1 MAFFHNRTV
10 NLLNLHYWITSV
22 ALGGGGAFWSV
33 YLLKAGLSVPGV
45 LLMSAIT
52 FALRLILRS
61 FLLLLG
67 VRVGLRW
74 LVVIGTILMGI
85 SFPFLTPVHG
95 VGWPLVWLVVV
106 TALADTVY
114 WPSYHAYFAAL
125 GDEEHRGQQL
135 GVREAIS
142 ALLGIVSPLVA
153 GWLLV
158 SFGPRVAFFTTGVIE
173 ALAALPLL
181 WTPDVPI
188 ARRAPGAFRAA
199 LSGAMLFVGDGWVSS
214 GYFVVWQLALFI
226 TLGQNYLTYGGA
238 LAVAALVGAVG
249 GLVLGR
255 YIDSGRGGQA
265 VWVSLGLL
273 SLVILLRAG
282 VQDHP
287 VLAVAA
293 NAMGALVGCLY
304 VPTMM
309 TAVYNQAKRSPC
321 VLRFHIAAEGGWDVG
336 VATGLS
342 LAAAVTWYGG
352 SLSLTILTALIGA
365 VFVFILLQRYY
376 AAHPLEV
383 VDAALEAGEFQTQVG
398 EMPKV

>member
-10 NLLNLHYWITSV
+10 NLLNLHYWITSI

-45 LLMSAIT
+45 LLMSATT
-52 FALRLILRS
+52 FGLRLILRS

-67 VRVGLRW
+67 VRIGLRW
-74 LVVIGTILMGI
+74 LVVIGTVLMGI

-95 VGWPLVWLVVV
+95 VGWPLLWLVIV

-158 SFGPRVAFFTTGVIE
+158 SFGPRVAFFATGVVQ

-214 GYFVVWQLALFI
+214 GYFIVWQIALFI
-226 TLGQNYLTYGGA
+226 TLGENYLAYGGA
-238 LAVAALVGAVG
+238 LAVAAFVGAIG
-249 GLVLGR
+249 GLALGR
-255 YIDSGRGGQA
+255 YIDSGKGGQA
-265 VWVSLGLL
+265 VWLSVGLL
-273 SLVILLRAG
+273 ALVIMLRAG

-342 LAAAVTWYGG
+342 LAAAITWYGG
-352 SLSLTILTALIGA
+352 SLSLTILMALIGA

-376 AAHPLEV
+376 AAHPADVVNAVLES
-383 VDAALEAGEFQTQVG
+383 GEFQTQVG
-398 EMPKV
+398 DMPKV

>member
-67 VRVGLRW
+67 VRIGLRW
-74 LVVIGTILMGI
+74 LVVIGTVLMGI

-95 VGWPLVWLVVV
+95 VGWPLVWLVIV

-135 GVREAIS
+135 GIREAIS

-158 SFGPRVAFFTTGVIE
+158 SFGPQVAFFTTGVIE

-255 YIDSGRGGQA
+255 YIDSGKGGQA
-265 VWVSLGLL
+265 VWVSIGLL

-352 SLSLTILTALIGA
+352 SLSLTILMALMGA

>member
-352 SLSLTILTALIGA
+352 SLSLTILMALIGA

>member
-45 LLMSAIT
+45 LLMSATT
-52 FALRLILRS
+52 FGLRLILRS

-67 VRVGLRW
+67 VRVGLRR
-74 LVVIGTILMGI
+74 LVVIGTVLMGI

-95 VGWPLVWLVVV
+95 VGWPLVWLVIV

-135 GVREAIS
+135 GIREAIS

-158 SFGPRVAFFTTGVIE
+158 GFGPRVAFFTTGVVQ

-214 GYFVVWQLALFI
+214 GYFIVWQLALFI
-226 TLGQNYLTYGGA
+226 TLGENYLAY
-238 LAVAALVGAVG
+238 GAVG

-255 YIDSGRGGQA
+255 YIDSGKGGQA
-265 VWVSLGLL
+265 VWVSIGLL
-273 SLVILLRAG
+273 SLVIMLRAG
-282 VQDHP
+282 VHDHP

-352 SLSLTILTALIGA
+352 SLSLTILMALMGA
-365 VFVFILLQRYY
+365 AFVFSLLQRYY
-376 AAHPLEV
+376 ATHPLEV
-383 VDAALEAGEFQTQVG
+383 VDAGLEAGEFQTQVG